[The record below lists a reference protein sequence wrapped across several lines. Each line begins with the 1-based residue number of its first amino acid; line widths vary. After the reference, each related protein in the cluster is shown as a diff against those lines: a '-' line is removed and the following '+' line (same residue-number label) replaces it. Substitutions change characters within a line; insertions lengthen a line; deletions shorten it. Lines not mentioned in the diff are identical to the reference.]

1 MKFYFILFFEK
12 NDDGGLFFFF
22 WKMNEPWA
30 NALSLEHKSVNLE
43 KNLI

>member
-12 NDDGGLFFFF
+12 NDDGGLFLFL
-22 WKMNEPWA
+22 KMNEPWA
-30 NALSLEHKSVNLE
+30 NAPSLEHKSVNLE